1 MRWRPVACVV
11 LGVTAVVCSAIAA
24 AAPAPPSPA
33 PPPAVSSPAVSSSA
47 VSSSEASFHSVRS
60 YADVAEPVRL
70 RIPALGIDAPLTHL
84 GRAPDRTIEVPA
96 DFAVPGWFDQG
107 PRPGQPGPAV
117 ILGHVD
123 SKAGPAVFY
132 RLSRLAVGAAVF
144 VDRAD
149 GSTVDFRVR
158 GTQHVA
164 KTAFPTDLVYAPTLE
179 PSLRLVTCG
188 GPFDHTRSSYLDN
201 VIVYADP

>member
-11 LGVTAVVCSAIAA
+11 LGVTAVVCSVIAA
-24 AAPAPPSPA
+24 TAPPSPPPA
-33 PPPAVSSPAVSSSA
+33 PPPA

-70 RIPALGIDAPLTHL
+70 RIPALQIDAPLTHL
-84 GRAPDRTIEVPA
+84 GVAPNGTIEVPA

-132 RLSRLAVGAAVF
+132 RLNRLPVGAVVF

-158 GTQHVA
+158 GMQHVA

-188 GPFDHTRSSYLDN
+188 GPFDHSRSSYLDN

>member
-11 LGVTAVVCSAIAA
+11 LGVTAVVCSVIAA
-24 AAPAPPSPA
+24 TAPPSPPPA
-33 PPPAVSSPAVSSSA
+33 PPPAVSA
-47 VSSSEASFHSVRS
+47 SEASFHSVRS

-70 RIPALGIDAPLTHL
+70 RIPALGVDAPLTHL
-84 GRAPDRTIEVPA
+84 GVAPNGTIEVPA

-132 RLSRLAVGAAVF
+132 RLNRLPVGAVVF

-158 GTQHVA
+158 GMQHVA

-188 GPFDHTRSSYLDN
+188 GPFDHSRSSYLDN

>member
-11 LGVTAVVCSAIAA
+11 LGVTAVVCSVIAA
-24 AAPAPPSPA
+24 TAPPSPPPA
-33 PPPAVSSPAVSSSA
+33 PPPA

-70 RIPALGIDAPLTHL
+70 RIPALGVDAPLTHL
-84 GRAPDRTIEVPA
+84 GVAPNGTIEVPA

-132 RLSRLAVGAAVF
+132 RLNRLPVGAVVF

-158 GTQHVA
+158 GMQHVA

-188 GPFDHTRSSYLDN
+188 GHFDHTKSSYTDN
-201 VIVYADP
+201 VIVYAEP

>member
-24 AAPAPPSPA
+24 AAPAPPPPA
-33 PPPAVSSPAVSSSA
+33 PPSA

-70 RIPALGIDAPLTHL
+70 RIPALQIDAPLTHL
-84 GRAPDRTIEVPA
+84 GVAPDRTIEVPA

-132 RLSRLAVGAAVF
+132 RLNRLPVGAEVF

-158 GTQHVA
+158 GTQHVH

-188 GPFDHTRSSYLDN
+188 GPFDHTKSSYLDN
-201 VIVYADP
+201 VIVYADH

>member
-11 LGVTAVVCSAIAA
+11 LGVTAVVCSVIAA
-24 AAPAPPSPA
+24 TAPPSAPPA
-33 PPPAVSSPAVSSSA
+33 PPPAG
-47 VSSSEASFHSVRS
+47 SSSEASFHSVRS
-60 YADVAEPVRL
+60 CADVAEPVRL
-70 RIPALGIDAPLTHL
+70 RIPALGVDAPLTHL
-84 GRAPDRTIEVPA
+84 GVAPNGTIEVPA

-132 RLSRLAVGAAVF
+132 RLNRLPVGAVVF

-158 GTQHVA
+158 GMQHVA

-188 GPFDHTRSSYLDN
+188 GPFDHSRSSYLDN

>member
-11 LGVTAVVCSAIAA
+11 LGVTAVVCSVIAA
-24 AAPAPPSPA
+24 TAPPSPPPA
-33 PPPAVSSPAVSSSA
+33 PPPAGSA
-47 VSSSEASFHSVRS
+47 SEASFHSVRS

-70 RIPALGIDAPLTHL
+70 RIPALGVDAPLTHL
-84 GRAPDRTIEVPA
+84 GVAPNRTIEVPA

-117 ILGHVD
+117 VLGHVD

-132 RLSRLAVGAAVF
+132 RLNRLPVGAVVF

-158 GTQHVA
+158 GMQHVA

-188 GPFDHTRSSYLDN
+188 GPFDHSRSSYLDN

>member
-11 LGVTAVVCSAIAA
+11 LGVTAVVCSVIAA
-24 AAPAPPSPA
+24 TAPPSPPPA
-33 PPPAVSSPAVSSSA
+33 PPPAGSA
-47 VSSSEASFHSVRS
+47 SEASFHSVRS

-70 RIPALGIDAPLTHL
+70 RIPALGVDAPLTHL
-84 GRAPDRTIEVPA
+84 GVAPNGTIEVPA

-132 RLSRLAVGAAVF
+132 RLNRLPVGAVVF

-158 GTQHVA
+158 GMQHVA

-188 GPFDHTRSSYLDN
+188 GPFDHSRSSYLDN

>member
-1 MRWRPVACVV
+1 MRWRPVACVA

-24 AAPAPPSPA
+24 AAPAPPPPA
-33 PPPAVSSPAVSSSA
+33 PPPA

-70 RIPALGIDAPLTHL
+70 RIPALGVDAPLTHL
-84 GRAPDRTIEVPA
+84 GLAPDRTIEVPT

-132 RLSRLAVGAAVF
+132 RLSRLPVGAEVF

-149 GSTVDFRVR
+149 GSTIDFRTR
-158 GTQHVA
+158 SMQHVA

-201 VIVYADP
+201 VIVYAEP

>member
-11 LGVTAVVCSAIAA
+11 LGVTAVVCSVIAA
-24 AAPAPPSPA
+24 TAPPPPPPA
-33 PPPAVSSPAVSSSA
+33 PPPA

-60 YADVAEPVRL
+60 YADVAEPVHL
-70 RIPALGIDAPLTHL
+70 RIPALQIDAPLTHL
-84 GRAPDRTIEVPA
+84 GVAPDRTIEVPA

-132 RLSRLAVGAAVF
+132 RLNRLPVGAEVF

-188 GPFDHTRSSYLDN
+188 GPFDHTKSSYLDN
-201 VIVYADP
+201 VIVYADH

>member
-11 LGVTAVVCSAIAA
+11 LGVTAVVCSVIAA
-24 AAPAPPSPA
+24 TAPPSPPPA
-33 PPPAVSSPAVSSSA
+33 PPPAGSA
-47 VSSSEASFHSVRS
+47 SEASFHSVRS

-70 RIPALGIDAPLTHL
+70 RIPALGVDAPLTHL
-84 GRAPDRTIEVPA
+84 GVAPNGTIEVPA

-117 ILGHVD
+117 VLGHVD

-132 RLSRLAVGAAVF
+132 RLNRLPVGAVVF

-158 GTQHVA
+158 GMQHVA

-188 GPFDHTRSSYLDN
+188 GPFDHSRSSYLDN